1 MVRRHGQVDVPP
13 AMRKEIC
20 QCLQDQLTLAQ
31 TDSIRISPGTSLPV
45 LFKRGGTGD
54 PRIAA
59 ALHAFR
65 AKNFTGQAWAQRAA
79 TLNQRQFASTAK
91 RWLKR
96 HVQTGLEGCSSCR
109 VRKKTLTRA
118 EKREIAVLL
127 GTPGQLGKG
136 SRYWRSID
144 EALEFHP
151 QKKHLRQLVTKSKM
165 QHRTLHDTL
174 VTECKDLLK
183 WGNLHRRDT
192 LPDTTLKN
200 RQRAAAQWRGDIPMW
215 VASHRSVRAFGD
227 DDVVGHPDHGEKHLF
242 WDDPPGMAEFIYSKL
257 TFMFDAYTTDNKEG
271 AAAQPELGYISKT
284 DAYAPEPA
292 AAGMALSQTDSVC
305 TYALVHP
312 ARGLIEDPMH
322 TYWGSTPSN
331 KKKDAKRRH
340 DAAFPHWCANAP
352 AQRDG

>member
-1 MVRRHGQVDVPP
+1 MLSGQ
-13 AMRKEIC
+13 
-20 QCLQDQLTLAQ
+20 
-31 TDSIRISPGTSLPV
+31 RISLGRPGRSARPPSISGSLHQQPNDGSNGM
-45 LFKRGGTGD
+45 FRQAW
-54 PRIAA
+54 RAA
-59 ALHAFR
+59 A
-65 AKNFTGQAWAQRAA
+65 AA
-79 TLNQRQFASTAK
+79 ECA
-91 RWLKR
+91 
-96 HVQTGLEGCSSCR
+96 
-109 VRKKTLTRA
+109 KKTLTRA

-292 AAGMALSQTDSVC
+292 AAGMALSQ
-305 TYALVHP
+305 
-312 ARGLIEDPMH
+312 
-322 TYWGSTPSN
+322 N
-331 KKKDAKRRH
+331 
-340 DAAFPHWCANAP
+340 
-352 AQRDG
+352 